1 MDQEIRQGFVGI
13 VVDCKDEITE
23 VNRVLSLYSDII
35 RGRIGVPNPEDQTAV
50 ICLIV
55 NGTNSQIGA
64 LTGKLGNIQG
74 ITVKSA
80 LSARK
85 QKKENEST

>member
-35 RGRIGVPNPEDQTAV
+35 RGRIGVPNHEDGSAV
-50 ICLIV
+50 IGLILEG
-55 NGTNSQIGA
+55 NNDEIGA
-64 LTGKLGNIQG
+64 LTGKLGNLPG
-74 ITVKSA
+74 ILVKSA
-80 LSARK
+80 MAPAEK
-85 QKKENEST
+85 IKGETIK

>member
-35 RGRIGVPNPEDQTAV
+35 RGRIGVPNPEDQAAV
-50 ICLIV
+50 IGLIV